1 MMLSFFVFSLSICHV
16 GCSQTTEYDSMSANT
31 LLATHGLHL
40 PRLGLGTAGLGGN
53 DEEIT
58 LTALNFGVRLV
69 DTAQA
74 PEWYNERGVGKGI
87 QKYRNQFLSPKNDS
101 VIILTKIHPR
111 SYEKKKMEAAIMESK
126 RLLNGDVNIPI
137 DIVLLHTPYCWSGH
151 CSQEEES
158 ISWQV
163 GWRNLEYSMQA
174 GNVLSIGVSN
184 FDKNLLKKLLNMADL
199 KVSVIQ
205 NWMDPFH
212 QDVEVRKYAAQH
224 NVIYMGYSSFGTQWQ
239 GKYNDNNPVFSNK
252 LLLLIAE
259 KYATSVSAVVLSWLL
274 QEDVVAIPRAS
285 SVDHIKENAAPIA
298 NGLDKNNLRVFLQQ
312 VDIEAIRSLDGTLGT
327 PWE

>member
-1 MMLSFFVFSLSICHV
+1 MLSFFIFSLSTFQV
-16 GCSQTTEYDSMSANT
+16 ACSETIEYNSVSANT
-31 LLATHGLHL
+31 LLSTHGLHL

-58 LTALNFGVRLV
+58 LTALNFGVKLV

-87 QKYRNQFLSPKNDS
+87 QRYRSQFLSPKNDS
-101 VIILTKIHPR
+101 VVILTKIHPR
-111 SYEKKKMEAAIMESK
+111 SYEEKKMEASITESK
-126 RLLNGDVNIPI
+126 KLLNGDENIPI

-151 CSQEEES
+151 CSKEEES
-158 ISWQV
+158 VSWQV

-174 GNVLSIGVSN
+174 GNILSIGVSN
-184 FDKNLLKKLLNMADL
+184 FDIGLLKELLNMADL

-212 QDVEVRKYAAQH
+212 QDLEVRKYAAQYSI
-224 NVIYMGYSSFGTQWQ
+224 VYMGYSSFGTQWQ
-239 GKYNDNNPVFSNK
+239 GKYNGDNPVFSNK
-252 LLLLIAE
+252 LLQGIAE
-259 KYATSVSAVVLSWLL
+259 KHGTSVSGVVLSWLL
-274 QEDVVAIPRAS
+274 QENVVAIPRAS
-285 SVDHIKENAAPIA
+285 SYDHIRENAAPIA
-298 NGLDKNNLRVFLQQ
+298 NGPDKDNLQVFLDKD
-312 VDIEAIRSLDGTLGT
+312 DIEAIRSLDGTLGT